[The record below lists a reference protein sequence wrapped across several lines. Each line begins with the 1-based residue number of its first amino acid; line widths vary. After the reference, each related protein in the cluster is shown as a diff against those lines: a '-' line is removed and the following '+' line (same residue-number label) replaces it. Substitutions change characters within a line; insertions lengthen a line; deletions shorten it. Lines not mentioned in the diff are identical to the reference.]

1 MNRRN
6 FFAKL
11 AATVVVGVG
20 IKDFKPESREG
31 LYISPEALADMR
43 QWSENAV
50 SVETRKAILN
60 TPIEQRFSVTLHDID
75 DLANF

>member
-11 AATVVVGVG
+11 AATVAVGVG
-20 IKDFKPESREG
+20 IKAFNSNSRES
-31 LYISPEALADMR
+31 LYISQESLADMR